1 MSFLFCSIKHCSHL
15 YQYLIPGVLITILST
30 DMVLCL
36 DSSSSSPPEAPGV
49 AGHFLPDV
57 VIVSETLETDC
68 YVSTFLQ
75 LLSVVCSTTHCLLTV
90 MSVILGNYIICHIFT
105 KDIGWG

>member
-1 MSFLFCSIKHCSHL
+1 
-15 YQYLIPGVLITILST
+15 
-30 DMVLCL
+30 MVLRL

-49 AGHFLPDV
+49 AGHFLSDV
-57 VIVSETLETDC
+57 VIIVSETLETDC

-75 LLSVVCSTTHCLLTV
+75 LLSVVCSTTHCSLLTV

-105 KDIGWG
+105 KDIGWGDMIGGYWKI